1 MTAKRTVHACGWL
14 GVTAAVALLAR
25 ATVYSFAPRGTP
37 LSARL
42 AAATGGPSLT
52 IELVA
57 CALALALSVAMLGT
71 AVVAVAERRQVE
83 PLAMSTSPGV
93 CPWRVAWH
101 TLVLLVAS
109 SIVFTLIE
117 SYVHW
122 RAGLGWHGQRCLTG
136 PVHRDA
142 LPFLAAFSLLATAAI
157 AAGRHVLAWFRR
169 AVGRLVGGAPSVAPA
184 LRKRLAPAL
193 EVVLRRHE
201 GVRPLGARAPPSTFL
216 VRAGGIACRLFP
228 SDKESARMPVS
239 NKLRVAVL
247 ALTATV
253 GLVVVAG
260 AFAHAEVSPPVAM
273 AKAGQVFTLAVPT
286 EEEGATTTT
295 VELTP
300 PAGFAIDSFAPSPG
314 WKREVKQTGKG
325 EEAVIQQV
333 TWSGGSVPTGEDALF
348 QFIATPESATTYTF
362 AVRQTYS
369 NGKVVDWSGSESS
382 DTPAP
387 TIEAKDSLGGGS
399 STLTIVALVLGGVGV
414 ALGLVALLAGR
425 RTLA

>member
-1 MTAKRTVHACGWL
+1 MTPKRSVSACGWL

-25 ATVYSFAPRGTP
+25 ATVYSFAPQATP

-42 AAATGGPSLT
+42 SAATGGPSLT
-52 IELVA
+52 FELVA
-57 CALALALSVAMLGT
+57 CVLALALSVAMLEPPLWRCRAPPGR
-71 AVVAVAERRQVE
+71 AARHFDVARNPSVA
-83 PLAMSTSPGV
+83 
-93 CPWRVAWH
+93 CCVAA
-101 TLVLLVAS
+101 LVLLVAS
-109 SIVFTLIE
+109 SIVFALVE

-122 RAGLGWHGQRCLTG
+122 RAGLGWHGLRCLIG

-142 LPFLAAFSLLATAAI
+142 LPFLAALSLLATAAI
-157 AAGRHVLAWFRR
+157 AAGRHVLAWIRR
-169 AVGRLVGGAPSVAPA
+169 AVGRLIGGAPSVAPA
-184 LRKRLAPAL
+184 IPRRLAPAL
-193 EVVLRRHE
+193 AVVFHRREVVRS
-201 GVRPLGARAPPSTFL
+201 LGPRAPPSTVL
-216 VRAGGIACRLFP
+216 VGAGGIACRLSP

-239 NKLRVAVL
+239 NKLRAAVL
-247 ALTATV
+247 ALTATA

-260 AFAHAEVSPPVAM
+260 AYAHAEVSPPVAM

-286 EEEGATTTT
+286 EAEDATTTT
-295 VELTP
+295 IELTP
-300 PAGFAIDSFAPSPG
+300 PAGFAIDSFAPAPG
-314 WKREVKQTGKG
+314 WKRDVKQSGEG

-333 TWSGGSVPTGEDALF
+333 TWSGGSVPTDEVALF
-348 QFIATPESATTYTF
+348 QFVATPESATTYTF

-387 TIEAKDSLGGGS
+387 TIEAKESLGGGS
-399 STLTIVALVLGGVGV
+399 STLTIVALVLAGLGV